1 MYIHTGSRGMYST
14 QMEVSVSVSLFLP
27 GTPPLQSLVVPNPPT
42 LRVVLPRF
50 CSTYL
55 VWRDPEPF
63 VGDII
68 GVQIHYL
75 IDCVPQNIQ
84 ELDSG
89 VSQFSVSGI
98 KGNVGKTHSISLQA
112 RTTAGWGP
120 NSSTP
125 LVFTFRPIGE
135 PAIASTRWGVSG
147 LLFSTSCLHVVW
159 GRCIV

>member
-1 MYIHTGSRGMYST
+1 MCL
-14 QMEVSVSVSLFLP
+14 VFLT
-27 GTPPLQSLVVPNPPT
+27 GTPPLQSLAVPNPPA

-50 CSTYL
+50 SNTYL

-75 IDCVPQNIQ
+75 IDCIPQNIP
-84 ELDSG
+84 ELGSG
-89 VSQFSVSGI
+89 VRQFSVSGI
-98 KGNVGKTHSISLQA
+98 KGSARKTHSISLQA

-135 PAIASTRWGVSG
+135 PAIASTLWVVSG
-147 LLFSTSCLHVVW
+147 LLSPYMCKKKSLAK
-159 GRCIV
+159 I

>member
-1 MYIHTGSRGMYST
+1 
-14 QMEVSVSVSLFLP
+14 MEVSVSVSLFLP
-27 GTPPLQSLVVPNPPT
+27 RTPPLQSLAVPNPPA

-50 CSTYL
+50 SNTYL

-63 VGDII
+63 VGDIT

-75 IDCVPQNIQ
+75 IDCIPQNIQ
-84 ELDSG
+84 ELGSG
-89 VSQFSVSGI
+89 VRQFSVSGI
-98 KGNVGKTHSISLQA
+98 KGSTGKTHSISLQA

-135 PAIASTRWGVSG
+135 AAIASTLWGVSG
-147 LLFSTSCLHVVW
+147 LLLSTSCLHVVW
-159 GRCIV
+159 GR